1 VVNQVMS
8 ESDRDHL
15 VANIVAHAS
24 NEVTEEIQ
32 WRVIAYWSNVDA
44 QLGARIAA
52 GLGRGDGAS
61 ANGAQAA
68 AQQLVASRAN
78 RA

>member
-1 VVNQVMS
+1 M
-8 ESDRDHL
+8 
-15 VANIVAHAS
+15 
-24 NEVTEEIQ
+24 
-32 WRVIAYWSNVDA
+32 IAYWTNVDA
-44 QLGARIAA
+44 QLGASVAA
-52 GLGRGDGAS
+52 GLGKSDGAS

>member
-1 VVNQVMS
+1 MS
-8 ESDRDHL
+8 ETDRDHL
-15 VANIVAHAS
+15 VDEHRRPRREPRS
-24 NEVTEEIQ
+24 PTRSQ

-52 GLGRGDGAS
+52 GLGKSDGAS

-68 AQQLVASRAN
+68 AQELLASRAN

>member
-1 VVNQVMS
+1 MG
-8 ESDRDHL
+8 ETDRDHL
-15 VANIVAHAS
+15 VTNIVGHAS
-24 NEVTEEIQ
+24 NEVTDQIQ

-52 GLGRGDGAS
+52 GLGKSDGAS
-61 ANGAQAA
+61 TNGAQAA
-68 AQQLVASRAN
+68 AQELLASRAN